1 MGIAGKLTLR
11 GLVAHKTRLALTVAA
26 VVAGVAFV
34 SGTLVFAATL
44 DRSFDRAFDDLG
56 RGTDTVVRAKKA
68 FGAELG
74 GPDPDRPLDR
84 SVLAAVRKADGVAK
98 ARGEVS
104 GFAAV
109 VDRAGKLVGTEPR
122 TGMDWNAD
130 PDLSLMRLESGT
142 APRRP
147 GEVVIDAASARAA
160 RYEIGD
166 RVPMALASGSRTFTL
181 TGIVR
186 YGDDELSGAL
196 TVTAFEPGTAQRL
209 LMERPGY
216 TRITVHA
223 ADGVPQERLRD
234 AVGRT
239 LPDGLEA
246 ITGRQ
251 AVDEVA
257 EPLREILTMLR
268 TLLMVF
274 AAIAVFVGS
283 FIIFNT
289 FSMLVAQR
297 TREMALL
304 RAVGAGRLQVTR
316 VVLGEAAGVGLIGA
330 TLGLAAGGGLALGLA
345 ELMSLVAG
353 EALPFGAPVLPA
365 SAVIAAYSVGLGVT
379 LAAAYVPARRAAR
392 IPPVAALRDEVMPPA
407 RSLRVRAFT
416 GGAAVVAGTA
426 AMAAGLVATDGKT
439 ALYLAGGGAMA
450 FFAGVTTLSPLISR
464 PRAWV
469 AGWPLARFGGM
480 VGRMSRQNA
489 LRNPRQTAA
498 TASAL
503 MIGLALIGTV
513 SVITRSMA
521 VTVDKQLE
529 TGLTADYR
537 VVGASEITPVGP
549 AAFDAVAKVP
559 GVRGAVAIR
568 SARIRLAGKVQ
579 TVTAGRPREL
589 AGHFRLRVTEGTA
602 AARGTD
608 LLVSRTTAAARGW
621 RAGTV
626 VPGEFQDGAKAT
638 FRVAGVYADQKTI
651 SHPAPGMIIDDTAYR
666 PHAADATIDRIELT
680 LAPGAD
686 AAATRRGL
694 ESALAP
700 WPSLVVKDR
709 KTIKADA
716 AGDID
721 LFLQLIL
728 ALLVL
733 SVVIA
738 ALGIVNTLALSV
750 VERTREIG
758 LLRAVGLQRRQLR
771 RMIRYEAVIISV
783 FGALLGL
790 AIGVVF
796 GVIVQNAMAED
807 GVTELAVPVG
817 RLLLYV
823 PAAALIGV
831 LAAVW
836 PARRAA
842 RLNILD
848 AIKTS

>member
-1 MGIAGKLTLR
+1 MMMSRLALR
-11 GLVAHKTRLALTVAA
+11 SLIAHKARLALTAVA

-34 SGTLVFAATL
+34 SGTLIFAATL
-44 DRSFDRAFDDLG
+44 GRSFDSAFDDLG

-68 FGAELG
+68 FGDELG
-74 GPDPDRPLDR
+74 ARDRERPLDA
-84 SVLAAVRKADGVAK
+84 SVLTAVRKADGVAK

-109 VDRAGKLVGTEPR
+109 VDRNGKIVGPEPQV
-122 TGMDWNAD
+122 GMDWNAD

-147 GEVVIDAASARAA
+147 DEIVIDAATARAA
-160 RYEIGD
+160 HYTVGD
-166 RVPMALASGSRTFTL
+166 RVPVALASGSKTFTV
-181 TGIVR
+181 TGVLR
-186 YGDDELSGAL
+186 YGDSEISNAL
-196 TVTAFEPGTAQRL
+196 TATAFEPRTAQRL

-223 ADGVPQERLRD
+223 ADGVSQERVRE
-234 AVGRT
+234 AVAGT
-239 LPDGLEA
+239 LPNGLEA

-251 AVDEVA
+251 AIDELA

-304 RAVGAGRLQVTR
+304 RAVGAGRSQVTR

-330 TLGLAAGGGLALGLA
+330 TVGLLAGGGLALGLA

-353 EALPFGAPVLPA
+353 EALPFGTPVVPA
-365 SAVIAAYSVGLGVT
+365 SAVIAAYSVGLPVT
-379 LAAAYVPARRAAR
+379 LAAAYVPARRAAK
-392 IPPVAALRDEVMPPA
+392 IPPVAALREESGTPA
-407 RSLRVRAFT
+407 RSLRVRTLT
-416 GGAAVVAGTA
+416 GGAAIAVGTA
-426 AMAAGLVATDGKT
+426 GMAAGLVAGNGKI
-439 ALYLAGGGAMA
+439 ALSLAGGGAMA
-450 FFAGVTTLSPLISR
+450 FFVGVTTLSPIISR
-464 PRAWV
+464 PLVWAV
-469 AGWPLARFGGM
+469 GWPLARFGGA

-513 SVITRSMA
+513 SVITQSMST
-521 VTVDKQLE
+521 TVDEQLE
-529 TGLTADYR
+529 AGLTADYR
-537 VVGASEITPVGP
+537 VVGRSQVTPVGP
-549 AAFDAVAKVP
+549 AALTAVATAP
-559 GVRGAVAIR
+559 GVRTAVAIR
-568 SARIRLAGKVQ
+568 SAQIKLDGKVQ
-579 TVTAGRPREL
+579 TATAGRPQEL
-589 AGHFRLRVTEGTA
+589 TGHFRLVVNEGTPA
-602 AARGTD
+602 VKGTD
-608 LLVSRTTAAARGW
+608 LLVSRTTADANRW
-621 RAGTV
+621 KVGTTV
-626 VPGEFQDGAKAT
+626 QGEFQDGAKAA
-638 FRVAGVYADQKTI
+638 FRVAGVYAAQKAI
-651 SHPAPGMIIDDTAYR
+651 SHPAPEMIIDYAAYR
-666 PHAADATIDRIELT
+666 PHAPDATIDRIDLT

-700 WPSLVVKDR
+700 WPNLEVKDR
-709 KTIKADA
+709 ETIKADA

-771 RMIRYEAVIISV
+771 RMIRYEAVIISI

-796 GVIVQNAMAED
+796 GVTVQNAMAED

-823 PAAALIGV
+823 PVAAVIGV

-842 RLNILD
+842 RLNVLD
-848 AIKTS
+848 AVKAA

>member
-1 MGIAGKLTLR
+1 MI
-11 GLVAHKTRLALTVAA
+11 AHKTRLVLTAVA
-26 VVAGVAFV
+26 VIAGVAFV
-34 SGTLVFAATL
+34 SGTLIFAATL
-44 DRSFDRAFDDLG
+44 DRSFDRAFEDFG

-68 FGAELG
+68 FGEELG
-74 GPDPDRPLDR
+74 SRDRDRPLDA

-98 ARGEVS
+98 ARGEIS

-109 VDRAGKLVGTEPR
+109 VDRAGTIVGAEPQ

-147 GEVVIDAASARAA
+147 DEIAIDAHTARAA
-160 RYEIGD
+160 RYKAGD
-166 RVPMALASGSRTFTL
+166 RVPVVLAAGTRTFTL
-181 TGIVR
+181 TGVLR
-186 YGDDELSGAL
+186 YGDSGLSSAL
-196 TVTAFEPGTAQRL
+196 SVTAFEPKTAQRL

-223 ADGVPQERLRD
+223 AGGVSQDQVRD
-234 AVGRT
+234 AVARE
-239 LPDGLEA
+239 LPNGLEA

-251 AVDEVA
+251 SIDEVA
-257 EPLREILTMLR
+257 EPLRDILKMLR

-304 RAVGAGRLQVTR
+304 RAVGAGRSQVTR
-316 VVLGEAAGVGLIGA
+316 AVLGEAAGVGLIGA
-330 TLGLAAGGGLALGLA
+330 TLGLLAGGAMALGLA

-353 EALPFGAPVLPA
+353 EALPFGTPVVPA
-365 SAVIAAYSVGLGVT
+365 AAVIAAYSVGLGVT
-379 LAAAYVPARRAAR
+379 LTAAYVPARRAAK
-392 IPPVAALRDEVMPPA
+392 IPPVAALRDEVATPA
-407 RSLRVRAFT
+407 RSLRLRAFA
-416 GGAAVVAGTA
+416 GGTAIVAGTA
-426 AMAAGLVATDGKT
+426 GLAAGLAGGSGRITL
-439 ALYLAGGGAMA
+439 ALAGGGAMA
-450 FFAGVTTLSPLISR
+450 FFVGVTTLSPIISR
-464 PRAWV
+464 PLTWFI
-469 AGWPLARFGGM
+469 GWPLARFGGA

-513 SVITRSMA
+513 SVITQSLST
-521 VTVDKQLE
+521 TVNKQLE
-529 TGLTADYR
+529 SGLTADYR
-537 VVGASEITPVGP
+537 VVGRSAVTPVGP
-549 AAFDAVAKVP
+549 AAYDAVANVP
-559 GVRGAVAIR
+559 GVGSAIAIR
-568 SARIRLAGKVQ
+568 SARIKLAGKVQ
-579 TVTAGRPREL
+579 TVTAGRPQEL
-589 AGHFRLRVTEGTA
+589 TGHFRLRVDEGTP

-608 LLVSRTTAAARGW
+608 LLVSRTVADARRW
-621 RAGTV
+621 RVGMT
-626 VPGEFQDGAKAT
+626 VPGQFQDGAKAT
-638 FRVAGVYADQKTI
+638 FRVAGIYAGQKAI
-651 SHPAPGMIIDDTAYR
+651 SHPAPEMIIDDAAYR
-666 PHAADATIDRIELT
+666 PHAADATIDRIDLT
-680 LAPGAD
+680 LAPGAS

-694 ESALAP
+694 EAALTP
-700 WPSLVVKDR
+700 WPNLDVKDR
-709 KTIKADA
+709 KAIKADA

-721 LFLQLIL
+721 LFLQLVL

-733 SVVIA
+733 SVIIA

-796 GVIVQNAMAED
+796 GVTVQNVMAED

-823 PAAALIGV
+823 PAAAVIGV

-842 RLNILD
+842 RLNVLD
-848 AIKTS
+848 AIQTS